1 MKTIISYGPTNFQQ
15 YSESVNDADEL
26 VLTGLDGNGQAFGV
40 AIYAAAPG
48 VLAYNP
54 TTKSFAFFKD
64 FSEMSEQW
72 QVHKVI
78 RAIV

>member
-1 MKTIISYGPTNFQQ
+1 MKTVISYGSTNFQQ
-15 YSESVNDADEL
+15 YTESVNDADEL
-26 VLTGLDGNGQAFGV
+26 VLTGLDGNGQAFGTT
-40 AIYAAAPG
+40 IYAMAPG

-54 TTKSFAFFKD
+54 TTKAFAFFRD
-64 FSEMSEQW
+64 FSEMTEQW